1 MSQNK
6 SQSQSQQQK
15 QYQQEQQYND
25 HPIITYSNRIQK
37 HLLQLTQ
44 ELGYTQ
50 YISQDEKR
58 KLLLIIYNLPPQAKQ
73 HLQHITTQLENNQI
87 LNTTEYLNYYS
98 ETSDWIY
105 NNILQDAF
113 KVKPLNT
120 EKPHLGAT
128 NTLEGET

>member
-6 SQSQSQQQK
+6 SQQSQQQNR
-15 QYQQEQQYND
+15 QHQQQEQQYND

-58 KLLLIIYNLPPQAKQ
+58 KLLLIIHNLPPQAKQ
-73 HLQHITTQLENNQI
+73 QLQHITTQLENNQTM
-87 LNTTEYLNYYS
+87 NTKDYLTSYS
-98 ETSDWIY
+98 QVSDWIY

-113 KVKPLNT
+113 RIRPLNT
-120 EKPHLGAT
+120 EKPHIS
-128 NTLEGET
+128 NEEEQ